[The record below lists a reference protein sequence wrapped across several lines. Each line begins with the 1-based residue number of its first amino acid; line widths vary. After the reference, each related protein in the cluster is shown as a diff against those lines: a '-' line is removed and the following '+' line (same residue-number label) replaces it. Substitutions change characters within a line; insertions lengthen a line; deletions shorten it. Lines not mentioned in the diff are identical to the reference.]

1 VQSCRVTGASWT
13 QHASPRWRVL
23 MQSRRVGD
31 ARPVQNGRKCPGKV
45 DNAVN
50 FGCDPAPFVRAGLQ
64 DRRKY
69 ENK

>member
-1 VQSCRVTGASWT
+1 
-13 QHASPRWRVL
+13 
-23 MQSRRVGD
+23 MQNRRVGD
-31 ARPVQNGRKCPGKV
+31 ARPVQNGRKSPEKV

-50 FGCDPAPFVRAGLQ
+50 FGRDPAPIVRVALR

>member
-1 VQSCRVTGASWT
+1 
-13 QHASPRWRVL
+13 

-31 ARPVQNGRKCPGKV
+31 ARPVQKRRKSPEKA

-50 FGCDPAPFVRAGLQ
+50 FGRDPAPFVRAALRDHG
-64 DRRKY
+64 KY